1 MERDREGEIE
11 GERDIKEEFL
21 GDARDSEQDRKL
33 YLNKMRCILESVHW
47 AWIILPLL
55 SSTSFFLDTSKYIN
69 TCEWIL
75 VGDF

>member
-33 YLNKMRCILESVHW
+33 YFKKKEMYFRVSALGMDN
-47 AWIILPLL
+47 P
-55 SSTSFFLDTSKYIN
+55 STA
-69 TCEWIL
+69 
-75 VGDF
+75 